1 MRKFIN
7 EKEKLIL
14 IMDHDDDFNPRRD
27 QDRIGKMICFH
38 KRYNLG
44 DKHDLK
50 SSSFQNW
57 DEVEE
62 YIKTHFQAEVILP
75 IYMIDHS
82 GLSVSTEKFSCPWDS
97 GQIGFIYISK
107 DDFLENFENKLDLAK
122 DCLNSEIQEYD
133 SYLRGDIYFY
143 KIKDSETMEI
153 IDSCYGFI
161 GSDPKENGIFA
172 SVCSPNE
179 INDWQEIT

>member
-1 MRKFIN
+1 MRKFFN
-7 EKEKLIL
+7 KKENLIL
-14 IMDHDDDFNPRRD
+14 IIDHDYDFDSRRD
-27 QDRIGKMICFH
+27 QDHIGKMICFH

-44 DKHDLK
+44 DKHDLN
-50 SSSFQNW
+50 SSNFENW

-62 YIKTHFQAEVILP
+62 YIKTHFHAEVILP

-97 GQIGFIYISK
+97 GQIGFIYMTE
-107 DDFLENFENKLDLAK
+107 DDLLKNFENDINLAK
-122 DCLNSEIQEYD
+122 TCLNAEIQEYD
-133 SYLRGDIYFY
+133 LYLRGEVYFY
-143 KIKDSETMEI
+143 KIEDSENMNL
-153 IDSCYGFI
+153 IDSCAGFI